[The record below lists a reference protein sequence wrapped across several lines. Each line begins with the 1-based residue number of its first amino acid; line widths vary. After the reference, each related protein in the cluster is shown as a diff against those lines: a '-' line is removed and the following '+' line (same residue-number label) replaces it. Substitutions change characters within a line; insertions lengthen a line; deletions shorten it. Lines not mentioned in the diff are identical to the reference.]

1 MLLVYKNSQYG
12 VKKLK
17 ITSNYSYNNYYK
29 NNKAIPNY
37 SKNAE
42 KIAMCGYEKIY
53 QNSLPQ
59 KGFLVRL
66 KDSVVN
72 LFRTKNQEKNV
83 KADKDLASIN
93 RNLESIITNNTAEN
107 VKVDRIKEFY
117 IALMSKENILK
128 PLNKNKDTFAH
139 CATYE
144 EWEKIYNIY
153 KDDPDMLV
161 KIYTAKNAKG
171 NFPIYKI
178 LLSSYSDYSNYNHRR
193 GYIDI
198 MNRALKDNPDVLVKI
213 YTENSTNVVSS
224 LDGRERSFLYELY
237 EKTGSETLLEQLIF
251 GKRYF
256 DGTGVINELNYKIAF
271 KYLKNKPDMLLGY
284 LGSKLQDGFGN
295 IMFSKIRSDDTMA
308 AISNKLVEEYLNK
321 PDELYKLYSTIRKL
335 EPSTGG
341 CGFRDVHYE
350 TIEPK
355 DTKFTKMFLIDIIKL
370 VRYTNLA
377 PDKAEKLLNMY
388 YRAAGPCRLE
398 KEFDILRN
406 YCKRVQLLPDGNKK
420 S

>member
-1 MLLVYKNSQYG
+1 MYGYK
-12 VKKLK
+12 
-17 ITSNYSYNNYYK
+17 K
-29 NNKAIPNY
+29 NI
-37 SKNAE
+37 SKEFTE
-42 KIAMCGYEKIY
+42 K
-53 QNSLPQ
+53 S
-59 KGFLVRL
+59 FLVKL

-72 LFRTKNQEKNV
+72 LFRTKNQEKNI

-93 RNLESIITNNTAEN
+93 RELASKITNSTAEN

-128 PLNKNKDTFAH
+128 PLNANKDTFAH

-224 LDGRERSFLYELY
+224 LNGRERSFLYELY

-256 DGTGVINELNYKIAF
+256 DGTGAINEWNHKIAF

-284 LGSKLQDGFGN
+284 LGSKRNDGLDN
-295 IMFSKIRSDDTMA
+295 IVFSNITSDDTMA
-308 AISNKLVEEYLNK
+308 AISNKLIEEYLNN
-321 PDELYKLYSTIRKL
+321 PDKLYKLYSTVRKL
-335 EPSTGG
+335 RPAM
-341 CGFRDVHYE
+341 CGIRDVHYE

-355 DTKFTKMFLIDIIKL
+355 DTKFTKIFLIDIIKL

-388 YRAAGPCRLE
+388 YRAAGPCSLE
-398 KEFDILRN
+398 KEFDILKK
-406 YCKRVQLLPDGNKK
+406 YCQRIQLLSEGNKK